1 MEIRINGWESC
12 IMFSSA
18 HFIPDYTK
26 CGHIHGHSYA
36 IHVILDGTMSKND
49 ILFDFSEIKSTV
61 KEIAEEIDH
70 KIIVPTKGSI
80 NIVEKKEE
88 IEIKFKNKRYVFPST
103 DCFFLPY
110 PASSAEYLAQHILTN
125 IIKKIQIPSNV
136 KFIKVGVDEG
146 PGQGAWIEKRLR

>member
-1 MEIRINGWESC
+1 MQIHINGWKSC

-36 IHVILDGTMSKND
+36 IHVILDGTIGTND
-49 ILFDFSEIKSTV
+49 ILFDFREIKNTV

-70 KIIVPTKGSI
+70 KIIVPTKGSF
-80 NIVEKKEE
+80 NIEEKKEE
-88 IEIKFKNKRYVFPST
+88 IEIKFKNKRYVFPSN

-110 PASSAEYLAQHILTN
+110 PASSAEYLAKHILNN
-125 IIKKIQIPSNV
+125 IMKKIQIPSNIEV
-136 KFIKVGVDEG
+136 IKVGVDEG
-146 PGQGAWIEKRLR
+146 PGQGAWIEKRLQ